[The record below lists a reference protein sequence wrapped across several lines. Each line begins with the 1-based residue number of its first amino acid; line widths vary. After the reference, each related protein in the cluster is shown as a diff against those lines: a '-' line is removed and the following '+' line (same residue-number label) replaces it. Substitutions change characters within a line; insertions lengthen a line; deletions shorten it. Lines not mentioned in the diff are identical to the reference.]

1 MLADVGLVVGLPVV
15 LGERG
20 GSVVRIE
27 HDAMSM
33 GKKCAV
39 ASTGCVVKNGAH
51 VVAINYYDL
60 LSFATDAA
68 TFSVER
74 SRRIREKGDR
84 HGLQS
89 TKSTKRAKQR
99 RRLPRDALAVGFPV
113 QSRLSTASSA

>member
-15 LGERG
+15 LGEGG
-20 GSVVRIE
+20 GSVGWIE
-27 HDAMSM
+27 HDAIG
-33 GKKCAV
+33 GKV
-39 ASTGCVVKNGAH
+39 ISTGCVVKNGAH

-68 TFSVER
+68 TFSIER